1 MFKAMILT
9 LLGATFEVRVISPTT
24 GKDIPGRCLFKG
36 KYRKARKAYL
46 KAAAKVKVGHTLRL
60 QAVTITDSFTKT
72 GVVDE
77 YLLEMWR
84 ESRALAGQDAY
95 ETGSV
100 LPGVSRELHESAQA
114 AAQRLAA
121 GIASESELQVIRE
134 CLSQARQAEEGSV
147 QEVRGAFRSDA
158 PRGLQQAS
166 GSDVVVPSV
175 SLDPTFTPDPG
186 LEALTDQYEAEN
198 PLEDIKSLYQ
208 GEDLVDPARP
218 RTHECNVQGPLEY
231 DSNAAC
237 YVPTCD
243 VCGRLN

>member
-24 GKDIPGRCLFKG
+24 GKNIPGRSIYQG
-36 KYRKARKAYL
+36 GYWKARKVYQKQVGKL
-46 KAAAKVKVGHTLRL
+46 KYGYVLRL
-60 QAVTITDSFTKT
+60 QARTLLAHEINIITP
-72 GVVDE
+72 
-77 YLLEMWR
+77 
-84 ESRALAGQDAY
+84 Y
-95 ETGSV
+95 E
-100 LPGVSRELHESAQA
+100 PE
-114 AAQRLAA
+114 
-121 GIASESELQVIRE
+121 IA
-134 CLSQARQAEEGSV
+134 
-147 QEVRGAFRSDA
+147 
-158 PRGLQQAS
+158 
-166 GSDVVVPSV
+166 DV
-175 SLDPTFTPDPG
+175 
-186 LEALTDQYEAEN
+186 EAEN